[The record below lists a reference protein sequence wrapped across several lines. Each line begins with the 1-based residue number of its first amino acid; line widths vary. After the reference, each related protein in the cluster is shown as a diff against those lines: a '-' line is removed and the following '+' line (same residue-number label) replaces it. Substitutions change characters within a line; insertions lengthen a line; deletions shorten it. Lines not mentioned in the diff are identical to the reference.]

1 MRPVEVMAV
10 VVYVEFL
17 SGAFLVFYILF
28 FFSRRAPPKM
38 PTTTPGTRKVH
49 QAGKRGLSP
58 TSVYAQSMSS
68 APPYEGFAPIRST
81 TKLDET
87 TLGPQVPSQ
96 QPMPLQHSPAPH
108 QQPLQNPH
116 PYDGQHGV
124 DADKF
129 TNGDDV
135 HFTYTEKK
143 SKKKKKKKS
152 RGGAAGGADGTATVA
167 DDSDAD
173 AGARAT
179 HLQHATLT
187 NPDDDYPT
195 SRVIKQAPNGDV
207 IVERLEDAALLHH
220 AHDGSFRAP
229 QPNMANIWD
238 NSTVEEQENLKAFW
252 ESLDEALK
260 MELVKIDK
268 DLIMDIFKSEQR
280 NSSAC
285 ASGSHAGSTTSLGG
299 GNQHLHQGAHGH
311 LHGHSH
317 LHGHLHHL
325 QLLLQ
330 LSDCPYCGRRGN
342 VIEDELESIY
352 DNHFDDIIDF
362 IHEIRDINDLNALP
376 GLLFGGFHMLEEEH
390 KLQKLQERRRRPREA
405 EYQEHDSVER
415 LHGEPGVEANA
426 PVSTRIPS
434 SVPADVLATD
444 SAAAAAAHAAP
455 AGSVP
460 GSYVAAPSYPGG
472 LLGSVGLHGANSA
485 PLHGNTDLQKI
496 LDPNLF
502 RALENIDF
510 DKIKEDISKNE
521 KSIDLLEKVGS
532 LREIVKLLHKADKVE
547 LEKGM
552 SFLQS
557 MGKSLNADELHL
569 LKPTENLTR
578 GLSSFADDLLKNDGK
593 SFIEMMETLSESR
606 NERQDLLRNE
616 EVWVDEDGSGVEGL
630 HEHDGECHH
639 DHDHD
644 AGLDDGYE
652 HDHDDY
658 NEEYDE
664 THSQMQSQSIDLEVS
679 DTESEISEEEKMQ
692 EIRRLF
698 LIQVIKLFQERLKSA
713 YKEKLSQDRTRKLI
727 EELEAEENA
736 KKEREMKKLKQK
748 EKAKEKKRLQQLAK
762 EEEKKKREDEER
774 SREEAERVRL
784 ENLKEEQRKRK
795 DEQRIKREEEKK
807 KRLEEMR
814 RKELEQQKRLE
825 VQRKKEEDA
834 RKIKEERKSKAE
846 DLKRKKEDEKR
857 KRELLKNSREGEHQ
871 KHRTKLEKTAADEE
885 AEKLVAQ
892 QKAIL
897 ENDIL
902 KEEAEQAE
910 LSSRQPATTN
920 HLLEQLY
927 HAKPRS
933 ASTSTPPCP
942 VAEPI
947 NSSGWNGEVNHL
959 GYASDQQLQQP
970 QSVHQRLHQFK
981 QQSPALMT
989 NNFAPSL
996 PQSSLLV
1003 GSNINSFLGNS
1014 IPSAIDSPGPLFPD
1028 TFATNIAPLNN
1039 WNPGGGAVAAG
1050 ASLHAGLS
1058 RSGSIW
1064 GSTSSNL
1071 WGNNSPLGANGISSP
1086 IQPLSSQTTPQASL
1100 PLQLQPLG
1108 VGSAITPLM
1117 SDVNLIQ
1124 SAGLQAFQI
1133 LQQTQQLEFGVAP
1146 IMKIFQST
1154 KSVLGNSTLTLAQ
1167 FLMACRNDPNQNSS
1181 TKFDYIYDDIGTV
1194 THMKV
1199 SPSNGGT
1206 PQPVQASPVAG
1217 HSSLIGGYGEM
1228 NAFPSAVGRGLW
1240 N

>member
-1 MRPVEVMAV
+1 
-10 VVYVEFL
+10 
-17 SGAFLVFYILF
+17 
-28 FFSRRAPPKM
+28 
-38 PTTTPGTRKVH
+38 
-49 QAGKRGLSP
+49 
-58 TSVYAQSMSS
+58 MSS
-68 APPYEGFAPIRST
+68 APPIEGFAPIRST

-87 TLGPQVPSQ
+87 SQGPQVPSQ
-96 QPMPLQHSPAPH
+96 QPMPLQHPPAPH
-108 QQPLQNPH
+108 QLPLHNLHQD
-116 PYDGQHGV
+116 DGQHGV
-124 DADKF
+124 DAEEF

-152 RGGAAGGADGTATVA
+152 RGGAVGGADGAAAVA

-173 AGARAT
+173 TGARAA
-179 HLQHATLT
+179 HLQHATLN

-207 IVERLEDAALLHH
+207 IVERLDNGALVHH
-220 AHDGSFRAP
+220 AHDGSFRSP
-229 QPNMANIWD
+229 HPNMANIWD

-299 GNQHLHQGAHGH
+299 GNHLHQGAHGH
-311 LHGHSH
+311 LHGHSS

-330 LSDCPYCGRRGN
+330 LSNCPYCGRKGN

-405 EYQEHDSVER
+405 EYHEHDSVER
-415 LHGEPGVEANA
+415 LSGETGVGTDA
-426 PVSTRIPS
+426 PASKRIPS
-434 SVPADVLATD
+434 SILADVQASD
-444 SAAAAAAHAAP
+444 SAAAAAAYAAP
-455 AGSVP
+455 AGSAP

-472 LLGSVGLHGANSA
+472 LFGSVGLHGATSA
-485 PLHGNTDLQKI
+485 PLHGSTDLQKI

-557 MGKSLNADELHL
+557 MGKSFNADEMHL

-616 EVWVDEDGSGVEGL
+616 EVWVDEDGNGVEGF
-630 HEHDGECHH
+630 HEHDGECQH

-644 AGLDDGYE
+644 ADLDDGYE

-664 THSQMQSQSIDLEVS
+664 TRSQVQSQSIDLES

-762 EEEKKKREDEER
+762 EEEKKKKEDEER
-774 SREEAERVRL
+774 TREELERVRL

-814 RKELEQQKRLE
+814 RKELEQQKRIE
-825 VQRKKEEDA
+825 MQRKKEEDA
-834 RKIKEERKSKAE
+834 RKSKEERKSKAE
-846 DLKRKKEDEKR
+846 DLKRKKEVEKR
-857 KRELLKNSREGEHQ
+857 KRESMKSSREGEHQ
-871 KHRTKLEKTAADEE
+871 KNKTKLENLVADAE

-897 ENDIL
+897 ESDIL

-910 LSSRQPATTN
+910 LSSRQPITTN

-933 ASTSTPPCP
+933 ASTSTPPGAI
-942 VAEPI
+942 AEPI
-947 NSSGWNGEVNHL
+947 NSPGWIGEMNHP
-959 GYASDQQLQQP
+959 GYASVQQP
-970 QSVHQRLHQFK
+970 QQPQRAHQQLHLFN
-981 QQSPALMT
+981 QQSPVLMT
-989 NNFAPSL
+989 NNFAPAP
-996 PQSSLLV
+996 PQSSLLG

-1028 TFATNIAPLNN
+1028 TFPPSIAPLNN
-1039 WNPGGGAVAAG
+1039 WNSSGGAVTTG

-1071 WGNNSPLGANGISSP
+1071 WGNNSTLGVNGISSP
-1086 IQPLSSQTTPQASL
+1086 IQPLSSQTTPLSSH
-1100 PLQLQPLG
+1100 PLQLQPPG
-1108 VGSAITPLM
+1108 VGSAISPLL

-1167 FLMACRNDPNQNSS
+1167 FLMACRNDPNHNSS

-1199 SPSNGGT
+1199 SPSNGST

-1217 HSSLIGGYGEM
+1217 NSSLIGGYGDM
-1228 NAFPSAVGRGLW
+1228 NAFPSAMGRGLW